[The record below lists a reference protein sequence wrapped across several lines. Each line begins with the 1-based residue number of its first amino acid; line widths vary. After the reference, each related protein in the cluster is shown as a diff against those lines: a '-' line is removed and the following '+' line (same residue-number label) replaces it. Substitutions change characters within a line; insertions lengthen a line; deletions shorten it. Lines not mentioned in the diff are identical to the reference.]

1 MSTIQEQMNQ
11 NTHPTNRRLFRR
23 LHLIILLLI
32 LIDLTFSS
40 KIPSNRPKTN
50 DRRLVKKSHVTV
62 RQLSEKYDHFVKLK
76 PKKSFKNT
84 QTRKR
89 KGTKLRKSRQNL
101 NENVESS
108 NEAKDNSTIEK
119 LLNRESEIRVPLP
132 LPSGEIPS
140 SLPIIDDTN
149 ISNIELAF
157 ANNLSLKECSN
168 DTLVKDLGVSC
179 LKKSMD
185 MTPPAN
191 MDGRNAISRH
201 FSVSPM
207 INRKINTSNQFKT
220 PADNARSKYALNGY
234 RDQIKPLRRPPKV
247 QTRFQ
252 PTSENDPSRQEIS
265 TPLFP
270 TNRNPFLSNVPK
282 IELDPKIKEDLELLN
297 SLKLNLGVLNAQA
310 SNIKQRTKLLYGEAK
325 RRKMIFFDRLLLRT
339 NSIIT
344 EKRDKTSRT
353 IDTID
358 VTMNRMRKQQ
368 TIKAYN
374 KYRRNMRLM
383 DQNFDRYPN
392 GMLKPLPKVPEINQT
407 QIDQLVTDCEN
418 HSKQM
423 MEVIR
428 ELNEALDEFEVQFN
442 FPRFEPNSI
451 IDEYL
456 KDVEL

>member
-1 MSTIQEQMNQ
+1 M
-11 NTHPTNRRLFRR
+11 
-23 LHLIILLLI
+23 LIIA
-32 LIDLTFSS
+32 
-40 KIPSNRPKTN
+40 KTN

-185 MTPPAN
+185 MTPPEN

-220 PADNARSKYALNGY
+220 PADNG
-234 RDQIKPLRRPPKV
+234 
-247 QTRFQ
+247 
-252 PTSENDPSRQEIS
+252 
-265 TPLFP
+265 
-270 TNRNPFLSNVPK
+270 
-282 IELDPKIKEDLELLN
+282 
-297 SLKLNLGVLNAQA
+297 
-310 SNIKQRTKLLYGEAK
+310 
-325 RRKMIFFDRLLLRT
+325 
-339 NSIIT
+339 
-344 EKRDKTSRT
+344 
-353 IDTID
+353 
-358 VTMNRMRKQQ
+358 
-368 TIKAYN
+368 
-374 KYRRNMRLM
+374 
-383 DQNFDRYPN
+383 NFN
-392 GMLKPLPKVPEINQT
+392 N
-407 QIDQLVTDCEN
+407 
-418 HSKQM
+418 
-423 MEVIR
+423 
-428 ELNEALDEFEVQFN
+428 
-442 FPRFEPNSI
+442 
-451 IDEYL
+451 
-456 KDVEL
+456 